1 MPSARWT
8 SPPPGVSLPAM
19 PEPKQSLPVAE
30 RARPRGHQAHSRTR
44 ARDPDGLTQL
54 ERAFGIEVVA
64 KNRDYSNALRA
75 CRPNTTQTD
84 SSLRKEARK
93 MAERPHVA
101 KFIRGM
107 MDRAASRAEITESTV
122 LKELASIGLAN
133 IADLFDDDGRLS
145 INPKH
150 LTRQQAAGLGIEVT
164 TEYGGSKGG
173 TPPVGQDSVVVGAP
187 STNKLSGSQKKTAG
201 RSTGNSS
208 GGSVVKTRVRF
219 KSLDKRQA
227 LMDIV
232 GIMGWG
238 EGVSGRGHVQAG
250 DEEEKA
256 ESLDTVRRV
265 GFLMAKLER
274 LDGEVIEGE
283 TLEPVSGPEKKL
295 AGGGL

>member
-1 MPSARWT
+1 
-8 SPPPGVSLPAM
+8 M
-19 PEPKQSLPVAE
+19 PEPEQSLPVAE

-44 ARDPDGLTQL
+44 ARDSDGLTNL
-54 ERAFGIEVVA
+54 ERAFGIEVVRH
-64 KNRDYSNALRA
+64 NRDYTTALKA
-75 CRPNTTQTD
+75 CRPDSKSTD

-187 STNKLSGSQKKTAG
+187 STNKRSGSQKKT
-201 RSTGNSS
+201 SGNSS
-208 GGSVVKTRVRF
+208 GNSVVKTRVRF

-238 EGVSGRGHVQAG
+238 EGVSGKAHVQAG
-250 DEEEKA
+250 DEEGKA